1 VITADP
7 AVRAGRRWLMWGIP
21 ALIFLIAFL
30 HRAAPG
36 VLAKELM
43 QAFGITSTMVG
54 LLSAMYFYSYAGFMV
69 PGGVL
74 IDSLGPRWVI
84 ATGGAVMGLGS
95 LAMGLASSPA
105 LLFAGRLLVGLGAT
119 VTFTG
124 ALKIAANWFPH
135 SQFGMM
141 SALTATVGIL
151 GALVGSAPLA
161 ALAASVSWRGAL
173 VIIGAATL
181 AAAVLCAGAVRDQ
194 PAGPRDTPAPRTP
207 SLPDVLA
214 GTLQVLRN
222 AHTWPPFLCF
232 FFLYA
237 ALGNFFLWSVPFL
250 RDIYDLTT
258 TTAALYA
265 SLPSLA
271 LLVSA
276 PLTGYLSDRVLHRRK
291 LPYIILVTGQF
302 LVWLAF
308 LLTLGTLPLSGV
320 CLLFVLLGVMGGA
333 FVLTWPM
340 GAEVNPPALAG
351 SAVAVTNL
359 GGFVGAALTQGPV
372 GAVLDAGWT
381 GALVEGAR
389 VYPVASYRG
398 AFAIC
403 TLFVLTG
410 AAISLLL
417 TETRGE
423 NVHHRLRPAR
433 PLAGT
438 APRKAREES

>member
-1 VITADP
+1 
-7 AVRAGRRWLMWGIP
+7 MWGIP

-36 VLAKELM
+36 VIAKELM
-43 QAFGITSTMVG
+43 QAFDITGTVVG

-74 IDSLGPRWVI
+74 IDSVGPRWVI
-84 ATGGAVMGLGS
+84 AGGGAVMGAGS
-95 LAMGLASSPA
+95 LAMGLAASPA
-105 LLFAGRLLVGLGAT
+105 VLFAGRLLVGLGAT

-124 ALKIAANWFPH
+124 ALKIAANWFPR

-141 SALTATVGIL
+141 SALTATVGVL

-173 VIIGAATL
+173 VIIGGATL
-181 AAAVLCAGAVRDQ
+181 AAALLCAAAVRDR
-194 PAGPRDTPAPRTP
+194 PAGVSHASPHAA
-207 SLPDVLA
+207 SLRVVLA

-222 AHTWPPFLCF
+222 PHTWPPFLCF
-232 FFLYA
+232 FVLYA
-237 ALGNFFLWSVPFL
+237 AMGNFFLWSVPFL
-250 RDIYDLTT
+250 RDVYNLATT
-258 TTAALYA
+258 EAALYA

-276 PLTGYLSDRVLHRRK
+276 PLTGYMSDRVLHRRK
-291 LPYIILVTGQF
+291 RPYIILVTGQF

-320 CLLFVLLGVMGGA
+320 CALFVLFGVTGGA
-333 FVLTWPM
+333 FVLTWPL
-340 GAEVNPPALAG
+340 GAEVNPPELAG

-381 GALVEGAR
+381 GALLEGAR

-403 TLFVLTG
+403 VLFVLLG
-410 AAISLLL
+410 AAISLRLK
-417 TETRGE
+417 ETHGE
-423 NVHHRLRPAR
+423 NIHHRLRPAR
-433 PLAGT
+433 PRAGT
-438 APRKAREES
+438 GPRKARGES

>member
-1 VITADP
+1 LATDHR
-7 AVRAGRRWLMWGIP
+7 AVAAGRRWLMWGLP

-43 QAFGITSTMVG
+43 QAFSITGTVVG

-74 IDSLGPRWVI
+74 IDSVGPRWVI
-84 ATGGAVMGLGS
+84 ASGGAVMGLGS
-95 LAMGLASSPA
+95 LAMGLAPSPA
-105 LLFAGRLLVGLGAT
+105 VLFAGRLLVGLGAA

-124 ALKIAANWFPH
+124 ALKIAANWFPP

-141 SALTATVGIL
+141 SALTATVGVL
-151 GALVGSAPLA
+151 GSLVGGAPLA

-173 VIIGAATL
+173 VIIGAVTMGGAL
-181 AAAVLCAGAVRDQ
+181 LCAAAVRDRPGRARGDSPGA
-194 PAGPRDTPAPRTP
+194 A
-207 SLPDVLA
+207 SLRDVLA
-214 GTLQVLRN
+214 GTGQVLRN
-222 AHTWPPFLCF
+222 PYTWPPFLCF

-250 RDIYDLTT
+250 RDVYGLPL

-265 SLPSLA
+265 SLPSVA

-291 LPYIILVTGQF
+291 LPYTVLATGQF
-302 LVWLAF
+302 LAWLAF
-308 LLTLGTLPLSGV
+308 VLTLGTLPLPGV
-320 CLLFVLLGVMGGA
+320 CVLVLLLGIMGGA
-333 FVLTWPM
+333 FVLTWPL

-372 GAVLDAGWT
+372 GALLDARWT
-381 GALVEGAR
+381 GALLEGAR

-398 AFAIC
+398 AFAMC
-403 TLFVLTG
+403 TLFVLAG
-410 AAISLLL
+410 ALISLLL
-417 TETRGE
+417 QETRGE
-423 NVHHRLRPAR
+423 NVHHRLRPPR
-433 PLAGT
+433 PAAGT
-438 APRKAREES
+438 ARRRARGES